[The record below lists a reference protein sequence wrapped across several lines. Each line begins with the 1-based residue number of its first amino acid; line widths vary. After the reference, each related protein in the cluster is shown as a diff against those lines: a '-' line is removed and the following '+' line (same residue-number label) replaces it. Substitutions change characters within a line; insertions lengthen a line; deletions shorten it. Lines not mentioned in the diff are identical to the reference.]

1 MILSSKYNQNLEINS
16 LRAKKMK
23 MRKDIKAN
31 NQ

>member
-16 LRAKKMK
+16 LKAIKMK